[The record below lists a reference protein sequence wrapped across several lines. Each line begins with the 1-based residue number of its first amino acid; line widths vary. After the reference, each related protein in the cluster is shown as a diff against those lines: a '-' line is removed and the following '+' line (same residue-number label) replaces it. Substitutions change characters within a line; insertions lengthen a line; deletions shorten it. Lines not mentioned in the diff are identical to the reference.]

1 MQGFPS
7 SRGRSWFGFFL
18 LSFLLSPLLGLIVVL
33 VMKNITEEVDRE
45 LQARREEASREL
57 DRKREHE
64 KQIESLR
71 ALTSASVKS
80 NSTNQSNV
88 SPAVSIADEL
98 AKLAELRDKGVLTSE
113 EFEKQK
119 RAILNTPSMN

>member
-1 MQGFPS
+1 MAS

-33 VMKNITEEVDRE
+33 VMKNVTQEVERE

-98 AKLAELRDKGVLTSE
+98 AKLAELRDKGVLTSD

-119 RAILNTPSMN
+119 RAILNTPSMT

>member
-1 MQGFPS
+1 MAS

-33 VMKNITEEVDRE
+33 VMKNVTQEVERE

-98 AKLAELRDKGVLTSE
+98 AKLAELRDKGVLTSD

-119 RAILNTPSMN
+119 RAILNTPSMI